1 MPTSHEQDEPKA
13 RKCAGTGR
21 FPRVHLILAGVIALA
36 VAALAVLFPSELV
49 EAKKRSLSIQLP
61 PGGETITPDITSQN
75 TVSAAPENERRA
87 TDMATNVKIVS
98 DSADSTSATINAD
111 DGDNWRPTILNNG
124 DNLTTAFKRLG
135 LNAQDVF
142 QVANAEQEAAQLARL
157 KPGETLA
164 VAIDNN
170 GQLEQVKYS
179 RSRLE
184 HYLYH
189 RREGG
194 AFVGEQLLF
203 EPEVTQRF
211 EQGQIENSLFLDA
224 SKAGLSEAK
233 IMELANIFGWDID
246 FALDI
251 RGGDKFSVLYEER
264 YFEGEIIGEGAI
276 LAASFTNQGQTYEA
290 VLFRDPN
297 GESDYY
303 TPQGKPMRKAFL
315 RAPLDFTRISS
326 NFNLRRKHP
335 IDKRIKAHR
344 GVDYAAPRGTPVYA
358 AGNGKVIASG
368 YHRANGN
375 YVFIQHGQEYVTKY
389 LHLHTRK
396 VRRGQSVKQ
405 HQTIGTVG
413 STGYSTGPHLH
424 YEFLVNGVHH
434 NPRTVKLPE
443 ATPITKDLKQEF
455 QLQTAPLLAQLK
467 HMSATQL
474 AMLSDDRP

>member
-1 MPTSHEQDEPKA
+1 MPTSHQDDAPKVQKGLA
-13 RKCAGTGR
+13 TGC
-21 FPRVHLILAGVIALA
+21 FPRAHLALAGAITLA
-36 VAALAVLFPSELV
+36 VATLAVLLPSEPV

-61 PGGETITPDITSQN
+61 PGGERIAPDIALQN
-75 TVSAAPENERRA
+75 PVSAPFEDEQRGTDA
-87 TDMATNVKIVS
+87 TTDLKIVS
-98 DSADSTSATINAD
+98 DSADSVNVSTTAD
-111 DGDNWRPTILNNG
+111 DEGNWRPTLLNSG

-135 LNAQDVF
+135 LNAQDVY
-142 QVANAEQEAAQLARL
+142 QVANAQQEAAQLARL

-170 GQLEQVKYS
+170 GQLAQVKYS

-184 HYLYH
+184 HYLY
-189 RREGG
+189 RREGD

-203 EPEVTQRF
+203 QPEVTHRF

-233 IMELANIFGWDID
+233 IMELAKIFGWDID

-251 RGGDKFSVLYEER
+251 RGGDQFSVLYEER
-264 YFEGEIIGEGAI
+264 YFEGEVIGEGAI

-335 IDKRIKAHR
+335 IHKRIKAHR

-389 LHLHTRK
+389 LHLHTRQ
-396 VRRGQSVKQ
+396 VRKGQSVKQ

-424 YEFLVNGVHH
+424 YEFLVNGVHRD
-434 NPRTVKLPE
+434 PRTVKLPE
-443 ATPITKDLKQEF
+443 ATPITRDLKQQF

-467 HMSATQL
+467 QMSATQL
-474 AMLSDDRP
+474 AMLSDDNR